1 MSFIHIVSERRLI
14 FTPFGQKNMNTN
26 TENRVVFH
34 TTRFAP
40 DEAAEIV
47 AHVYATGQSVS
58 ALIRARVLGHAL
70 PKGAAPA
77 LNLAAWR
84 ELASTAANLNQLAHH
99 FNLAT
104 QAGNSPPNI
113 IQVQHHLDDLQAK
126 LKAVR
131 LQLIGAE
138 K

>member
-1 MSFIHIVSERRLI
+1 MSFTHVVCERRLI

-26 TENRVVFH
+26 TDNRVVFH
-34 TTRFAP
+34 TTRFTE
-40 DEAAEIV
+40 DEAEEVV
-47 AHVYATGQSVS
+47 AHASATGQSVS

-77 LNLAAWR
+77 LNLSAWR

-99 FNLAT
+99 FNLAA
-104 QAGNSPPNI
+104 QAGDSLPI
-113 IQVQHHLDDLQAK
+113 TSQVQHQLEDLQTK

-131 LQLIGAE
+131 LQLIGAD
-138 K
+138 